1 MGSLRYLTA
10 GESHGPALTVIVEGV
25 PAGLALSAETLGLEL
40 ARRRRGYGRGAR
52 MQLEADDLEILGGVR
67 HARTL
72 GSPISVVIRNTE
84 FEQKWSEDMSPAA
97 PAKQPRPLTRP
108 RPGHADLVGMLK
120 YGHRDARNVLERASA
135 RETAARTVAGTI
147 AKQLLGEIG
156 VAFVSHVVGI
166 GGVMTTRTD
175 LPGPGDAGAIEAS
188 PVRTFDE
195 HAEQKM
201 IDAIEAAKAH
211 GDTLGGVFEV
221 VAHGV
226 PVGLG
231 SYVHWDRKI
240 DGRLAQAMLSI
251 NAMKAVAIGDGFEAH
266 GVPGSEAHD
275 EIFWNEEAGYHRET
289 NRSGGI
295 EGGVTTG
302 EPLRV
307 RVVMKPLSTLR
318 KALRT
323 VDVETK
329 EEQVAIVERTD
340 TCAVPS
346 ACVIGEAIAAFVL
359 ADAALEKFGGDSV
372 DEFKAAHRAWLETLQ
387 KA

>member
-10 GESHGPALTVIVEGV
+10 GESHGPALTVIVEGL
-25 PAGLALSAETLGLEL
+25 PAGLPVTAEALGLAL
-40 ARRRRGYGRGAR
+40 ARRRQGYGRGAR
-52 MQLEADDLEILGGVR
+52 MKLEADDLEILGGVR
-67 HARTL
+67 HGYSL
-72 GSPISVVIRNTE
+72 GSPVAAVVRNTE
-84 FEQKWSEDMSPAA
+84 FEEKWSQDMSPS
-97 PAKQPRPLTRP
+97 PATTESKPLTRP

-135 RETAARTVAGTI
+135 RETAARTVAGTLARI
-147 AKQLLGEIG
+147 LLQEIG
-156 VAFVSHVVGI
+156 VEFVSHVVGI
-166 GGVMTTRTD
+166 GGVLTTKTQVPMPVD
-175 LPGPGDAGAIEAS
+175 IPAIEAS
-188 PVRTFDE
+188 PVRSFDPV
-195 HAEQKM
+195 AEEKM
-201 IDAIEAAKAH
+201 IAAIEAAKAV
-211 GDTLGGVFEV
+211 GDTLGGIFEV

-226 PVGLG
+226 PLGLG

-240 DGRLAQAMLSI
+240 DGRLAHALLSI
-251 NAMKAVAIGDGFEAH
+251 NAMKAVGIGDGFDAH
-266 GVPGSEAHD
+266 AVLGSEAHD

-302 EPLRV
+302 EPVRV

-329 EEQVAIVERTD
+329 EDAIAIVERTD

-372 DEFKAAHRAWLETLQ
+372 DEFKAAHRSWLDTLQ

>member
-10 GESHGPALTVIVEGV
+10 GESHGPALTVIVEGL
-25 PAGLALSAETLGLEL
+25 PSGLEVTPEALSSEL
-40 ARRRRGYGRGAR
+40 ARRRQGYGRGAR
-52 MQLEADDLEILGGVR
+52 MKLEADKLQILGGIR
-67 HARTL
+67 HGRTL
-72 GSPISVVIRNTE
+72 GSPVSMVVHNTE
-84 FEQKWSEDMSPAA
+84 WEKWSHAMSPT
-97 PAKQPRPLTRP
+97 PPEDEPKPLTRP

-135 RETAARTVAGTI
+135 RETAARTVAGTL
-147 AKQLLGEIG
+147 AKLLLARIG
-156 VAFVSHVVGI
+156 AEFVSHVVAV
-166 GGVMTTRTD
+166 GGVWSKSEN
-175 LPGPGDAGAIEAS
+175 LPAPGDVEGIEAS
-188 PVRTFDE
+188 PVRCFDPV
-195 HAEQKM
+195 AETEM
-201 IDAIEAAKAH
+201 IAAIEAAKAD

-221 VAHGV
+221 VVHGL
-226 PVGLG
+226 PPGLG

-240 DGRLAQAMLSI
+240 DGRLAQALLSV
-251 NAMKAVAIGDGFEAH
+251 NAMKAVAVGDGLEA
-266 GVPGSEAHD
+266 GSVRGSEAHD
-275 EIFWNEEAGYHRET
+275 EIFWDEERGYHRGT
-289 NRSGGI
+289 NRAGGI

-302 EPLRV
+302 DPLRM

-329 EEQVAIVERTD
+329 EEAIAIVERTD

-346 ACVIGEAIAAFVL
+346 ACVIGESVAAFVL

-372 DEFKAAHRAWLETLQ
+372 DEFVGAHRSWLEALQ

>member
-10 GESHGPALTVIVEGV
+10 GESHGPALTVVVEGL
-25 PAGLALSAETLGLEL
+25 PAGIDVTAEALGLEL
-40 ARRRRGYGRGAR
+40 ARRRQGYGRGAR
-52 MQLEADDLEILGGVR
+52 MKLEADDLEILGGVR
-67 HARTL
+67 HGRSL
-72 GSPISVVIRNTE
+72 GSPIAVVVRNTE
-84 FEQKWSEDMSPAA
+84 FEQKWSEDMSPA
-97 PAKQPRPLTRP
+97 PATKEPKPLTRP

-135 RETAARTVAGTI
+135 RETAARTVAGAL
-147 AKQLLGEIG
+147 AKQLLEQID

-166 GGVMTTRTD
+166 GGVMSRKTEVPTPD
-175 LPGPGDAGAIEAS
+175 DAPAIEAS
-188 PVRTFDE
+188 PVRSFDPE
-195 HAEQKM
+195 AEQKM
-201 IDAIEAAKAH
+201 IEAIEAAKSQ
-211 GDTLGGVFEV
+211 GDTLGGIFEV

-226 PVGLG
+226 PLGLG

-240 DGRLAQAMLSI
+240 DGRLAQALLSI
-251 NAMKAVAIGDGFEAH
+251 NAMKAVAIGDGLEAH
-266 GVPGSEAHD
+266 ATMGSEAHD

-372 DEFKAAHRAWLETLQ
+372 DEFKAAHRSWLETLQ